1 MIPDTIIFNGAS
13 EAAEEMETIPN
24 AHFINKSGVE
34 LIKNKLSQGKRT
46 ETDWDEIKAILTQY
60 DLVTAVPT
68 NPTKHV
74 RTIGHMLCYDGYL
87 HVFTNLYDCQRFLD
101 KICDLE
107 KKKYLFTIGKIPFS
121 SAIRASEK
129 CMKELYIDIAIDG
142 GSCIRYDPF
151 KEVLIATMLVDTNKE

>member
-1 MIPDTIIFNGAS
+1 MIPDRIKFNSAS
-13 EAAEEMETIPN
+13 EAAEEMKTIAN
-24 AHFINKSGVE
+24 ACFINKSDVE
-34 LIKNKLSQGKRT
+34 LIKNKLSQSKRT
-46 ETDWDEIKAILTQY
+46 EADWDEIKAILSHY

-74 RTIGHMLCYDGYL
+74 RPIGHMLCYDGYL

-121 SAIRASEK
+121 SATRAAEK

-151 KEVLIATMLVDTNKE
+151 RKILIATMLVEACME